1 MNDVPTQDT
10 LTQQVADDVRRAQE
24 LNKAMSEVVT
34 KLANKLWVY
43 AKMPDELAKD
53 ISNRHP
59 THISTEPTLQDLR
72 RQQSAE
78 LRSRMKLIDDLYS
91 ITWQL

>member
-1 MNDVPTQDT
+1 MNETPET

-24 LNKAMSEVVT
+24 LNKSLSEVVT

-43 AKMPDELAKD
+43 AKMPEELAELVGSK
-53 ISNRHP
+53 HP
-59 THISTEPTLQDLR
+59 THMSTEPTLQDLR
-72 RQQSAE
+72 RQHTSE
-78 LRSRMKLIDDLYS
+78 LRTRGKLIDDLYS